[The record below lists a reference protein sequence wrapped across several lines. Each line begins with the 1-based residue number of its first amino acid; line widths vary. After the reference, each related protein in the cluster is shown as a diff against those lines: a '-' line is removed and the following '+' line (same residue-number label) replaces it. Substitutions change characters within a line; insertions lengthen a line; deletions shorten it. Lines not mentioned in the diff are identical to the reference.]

1 MSAERQTQRDPWQR
15 PEQPERRDAR
25 AWAWAVR
32 ATPIGPLLLAATD
45 EGLAQVVFHAEE
57 KTAAEAVAR
66 LTRRLGAEPMA
77 VSSAVPGSVP
87 SADSGTAESADST
100 DSADSADSAPV
111 PRCAEHLAEAIR
123 QVESYFAGDT
133 KAFTLS
139 LDWSLT
145 AGFNRRVLRELAAHV
160 PFGTVVGYQD
170 LADRVGEPGAAR
182 AVGVAMGSNPLPIVV
197 ACHRVVE
204 SGGGIGGFG
213 GGLETKRTLLAL
225 EGVLPQPLF

>member
-1 MSAERQTQRDPWQR
+1 MSAERQTQRDPRQR

-77 VSSAVPGSVP
+77 VSSAVPGSLP
-87 SADSGTAESADST
+87 SADSANST
-100 DSADSADSAPV
+100 DSADSASA
-111 PRCAEHLAEAIR
+111 PRCAEHLAEAVR

-182 AVGVAMGSNPLPIVV
+182 AVGVAMGSNPLPVVV

>member
-1 MSAERQTQRDPWQR
+1 MSAERQTQRDPRQR

-77 VSSAVPGSVP
+77 VSRAVPSSVS
-87 SADSGTAESADST
+87 SADSGTATTAESANST
-100 DSADSADSAPV
+100 DSADSAPA

-160 PFGTVVGYQD
+160 PFGTVVGYQG